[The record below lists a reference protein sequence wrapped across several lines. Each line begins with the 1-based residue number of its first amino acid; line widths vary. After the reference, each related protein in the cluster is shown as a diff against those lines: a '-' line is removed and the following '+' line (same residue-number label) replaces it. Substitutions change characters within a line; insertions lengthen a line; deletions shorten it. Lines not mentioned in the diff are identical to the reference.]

1 MRILLDTHALIWWIE
16 GSTRLG
22 KRAYDLLSSGG
33 ALISAVSI
41 WEISIKSARGQMQ
54 LERHADEWIPE
65 LLEIGFEP
73 LMITFHHAF
82 AVRHLPLHHADPFDR
97 MLIAQAQCE
106 GLTLLTAD
114 VHFAAYR
121 VPTLDAAK

>member
-1 MRILLDTHALIWWIE
+1 MRLLLDTHALIWWIE

-22 KRAYDLLSSGG
+22 KRAYDLIKSQG
-33 ALISAVSI
+33 ALISTVSI

-54 LERHADEWIPE
+54 LERPAEEWIPK

-73 LMITFHHAF
+73 LVITFHHAF
-82 AVRHLPLHHADPFDR
+82 AVRDLPLHHADPFDR
-97 MLIAQAQCE
+97 MLIAQAQYE

-114 VHFAAYR
+114 AHFAAYG
-121 VPTLDAAK
+121 VPVLDASR